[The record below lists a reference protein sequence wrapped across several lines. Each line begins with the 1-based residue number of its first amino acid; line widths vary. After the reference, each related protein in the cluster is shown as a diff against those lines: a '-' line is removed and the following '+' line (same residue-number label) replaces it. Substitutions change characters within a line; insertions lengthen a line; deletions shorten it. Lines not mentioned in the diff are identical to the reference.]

1 MSADVESRKEST
13 HMKKQVAHIGIGFA
27 ALAAFAALVLTG
39 CVPGEAQIKVKSSEL
54 AKMSNDEI
62 GWADVT
68 IVASNVYPNVT
79 MDVFPERARNL
90 KPPKTY
96 YAQPGYG
103 EFSVTNRLS
112 DALAFMVEK
121 LNGALPDFFCKD
133 EKVELS
139 CSAEGTNAVLVL
151 RAELRVPVAKETVLK
166 EADLPRVLQ
175 FAIEDGDDKICTPDV
190 AAFRRYNAF
199 LNVTQTALQ
208 MAGYEIPSG
217 KNGDEGDGIPLDFE
231 TLLSSLTQIQYLDK
245 IEILQEMDIAAAP
258 MLKSHNAETAGDL
271 SCLWV
276 EGEGF
281 MGKFEREMRAKM
293 MPADATDVVFKS
305 DEHSGRSVTGMGATV
320 RGNVGEASFRA
331 FAKAQD
337 YPLASNAMDNA
348 DLDARAE
355 NPHPDMLG
363 IVIPSGSPKP
373 ENYLSY
379 CCIHRNNG
387 GMVLVYDKDRQI
399 LYGWYM
405 HH

>member
-1 MSADVESRKEST
+1 
-13 HMKKQVAHIGIGFA
+13 MKNMMIACIAAVAA
-27 ALAAFAALVLTG
+27 VCVVG
-39 CVPGEAQIKVKSSEL
+39 CVPGEAEIKVKSSEL
-54 AKMSNDEI
+54 AKIAKGEI
-62 GWADVT
+62 GWADVA
-68 IVASNVYPNVT
+68 IVASNAYPNVT

-90 KPPKTY
+90 KPPMT

-103 EFSVTNRLS
+103 EFSATNRLS
-112 DALAFMVEK
+112 DALEFIVEK

-151 RAELRVPVAKETVLK
+151 RAKLKAPIGKKAVL
-166 EADLPRVLQ
+166 ENADLPRVLQ
-175 FAIEDGDDKICTPDV
+175 FAIEDGDDKIVPPDV
-190 AAFRRYNAF
+190 AAVRRYNAF
-199 LNVTQTALQ
+199 LNVTQTALR
-208 MAGYEIPSG
+208 MAGYKIPSG

-231 TLLSSLTQIQYLDK
+231 TLLSTLTQIQYLDK
-245 IEILQEMDIAAAP
+245 IEVLQEMDIAAAP
-258 MLKSHNAETAGDL
+258 TLKSHNAETAGGS
-271 SCLWV
+271 SCLWM

-305 DEHSGRSVTGMGATV
+305 DEHSGRSVTRMWATV

-331 FAKAQD
+331 FAKAQG
-337 YPLASNAMDNA
+337 YMLASNAMDNA
-348 DLDARAE
+348 DVNARDE
-355 NPHPDMLG
+355 NPHPDMMHL
-363 IVIPSGSPKP
+363 VIPDGAP
-373 ENYLSY
+373 EPANYLSY

-387 GMVLVYDKDRQI
+387 GTVLVYDKDRQI

>member
-1 MSADVESRKEST
+1 
-13 HMKKQVAHIGIGFA
+13 MKNMMIACVAAVA
-27 ALAAFAALVLTG
+27 AVCVVG
-39 CVPGEAQIKVKSSEL
+39 CVPGKAEIKVKSSEL
-54 AKMSNDEI
+54 AKIAKGEI
-62 GWADVT
+62 GWADVA
-68 IVASNVYPNVT
+68 IVASNAYPNVT

-90 KPPKTY
+90 KPPMT

-103 EFSVTNRLS
+103 EFSGTNRLS
-112 DALAFMVEK
+112 DVLAFMVEK

-139 CSAEGTNAVLVL
+139 CSAKGTNAVLVL
-151 RAELRVPVAKETVLK
+151 RAKLKAPIGKKAVL
-166 EADLPRVLQ
+166 ENADLPRVLQ
-175 FAIEDGDDKICTPDV
+175 FAIEDGDDKIVPPDV
-190 AAFRRYNAF
+190 AAARRYRAF
-199 LNVTQTALQ
+199 LNVTQTALR

-231 TLLSSLTQIQYLDK
+231 TLLSTLTQIQYLDK
-245 IEILQEMDIAAAP
+245 IEVLQEMDIAAAP
-258 MLKSHNAETAGDL
+258 TLKSHNAETAGGS
-271 SCLWV
+271 SCLWM

-305 DEHSGRSVTGMGATV
+305 DDHSGRSVTGMRATV

-331 FAKAQD
+331 FAKAQG
-337 YPLASNAMDNA
+337 YMLASNAMDNA
-348 DLDARAE
+348 DVNARDE
-355 NPHPDMLG
+355 DPHPDMMHL
-363 IVIPSGSPKP
+363 VIPDGAP
-373 ENYLSY
+373 EPANYLSY

-387 GMVLVYDKDRQI
+387 GTVLVYDKDRQI

>member
-1 MSADVESRKEST
+1 
-13 HMKKQVAHIGIGFA
+13 MKKQMAHIGIGFA

-54 AKMSNDEI
+54 AKMAKGKI

-90 KPPKTY
+90 KPPMP

-103 EFSVTNRLS
+103 EFSGTNRLS

-175 FAIEDGDDKICTPDV
+175 FAIEDGDDKICMPDV
-190 AAFRRYNAF
+190 AAVRRYNAF
-199 LNVTQTALQ
+199 LNVTQTALR

-231 TLLSSLTQIQYLDK
+231 TLLSTLTQI
-245 IEILQEMDIAAAP
+245 EVLQEMDIAAAP
-258 MLKSHNAETAGDL
+258 TLKSHNAETAGGS
-271 SCLWV
+271 SCLWM

-305 DEHSGRSVTGMGATV
+305 DEHSGRSVTGMRATV

-331 FAKAQD
+331 FAKAQG
-337 YPLASNAMDNA
+337 YMLASNAMDNA
-348 DLDARAE
+348 DVDARDE
-355 NPHPDMLG
+355 KPHPDLMHL
-363 IVIPSGSPKP
+363 VIPAGAP
-373 ENYLSY
+373 EPANYLSY

-399 LYGWYM
+399 LYGWYS